1 VKTLLVVLALAGVAA
16 ADPIQAPAGWT
27 PDSAQASE
35 LLAKQRG
42 VAHFGGAPSNVAVAV
57 YVPKTPG
64 IVLEVTVVAVPATA
78 QGALRGEIN
87 DHERPAKAP
96 GVTVTDSGMKVDDAA
111 KLVESRFAMRDA
123 ASRIKTTSRM
133 VVASDGKKLFAV
145 TGDCI
150 ATDDSDG
157 KLFDACTAALAT
169 LDPPIAP
176 ADRVL
181 PKLDDAAPPSEP
193 PPSGGPTLS
202 PRLDDGSHINMPPIV
217 VPQDS
222 HSAPDRRPVYLGLG
236 LVLFAL
242 VFWWNR
248 KRRERFEAEDA
259 AKTDD
264 AKPDEVAKEHTNDS
278 EPGREAA
285 TIKGERGEPES
296 EPGREAA
303 TIQGERGQQ

>member
-1 VKTLLVVLALAGVAA
+1 VKALVVVLALAGVAS

-57 YVPKTPG
+57 YAPKTAG
-64 IVLEVTVVAVPATA
+64 IVLEVTIVAVPATA

-87 DHERPAKAP
+87 DHEMPAKAP

-150 ATDDSDG
+150 ATDDVDG

-181 PKLDDAAPPSEP
+181 PKLDDAPPSEP

-236 LVLFAL
+236 LVLLAI

-248 KRRERFEAEDA
+248 KRRERFEAEDT
-259 AKTDD
+259 AKPDDAKPDD
-264 AKPDEVAKEHTNDS
+264 AKPDEVAKEHTD
-278 EPGREAA
+278 
-285 TIKGERGEPES
+285 ES

-303 TIQGERGQQ
+303 TTKGERGQQ